1 MPVWIRSMAG
11 LVRTRL
17 PTFLTL
23 GILGG
28 LACWGSLNDWKLPG
42 SSKEELGADHSQ
54 AIIQITTDT
63 ISSGNHGSNS
73 TAKRLNF
80 PSAETVKKA
89 GIRVVAVEVRRMTR
103 YVIANGMIDYE
114 PSLYAR
120 LTARAAGT
128 VWRVDK
134 EIGNWVEKGDV
145 LALIDAVE
153 V

>member
-17 PTFLTL
+17 PTFVTL

-28 LACWGSLNDWKLPG
+28 LACWGSLNDWTLPG
-42 SSKEELGADHSQ
+42 SSKEEVGADHSQ

-80 PSAETVKKA
+80 PSAEAVKKA
-89 GIRVVAVEVRRMTR
+89 GIRVVAAEDRRMTR
-103 YVIANGMIDYE
+103 DVIANGMVDHE
-114 PSLYAR
+114 PAPYAR
-120 LTARAAGT
+120 LTVRAAGT
-128 VWRVDK
+128 VGPGRK
-134 EIGNWVEKGDV
+134 ER
-145 LALIDAVE
+145 
-153 V
+153 